1 MTKFFK
7 NIKVNIIEEVSNE
20 EVIDMM
26 SRYPDVYEEVEDPS
40 KVKKAEKNKAKNNK
54 EAEAEAEAKK

>member
-7 NIKVNIIEEVSNE
+7 NIKANIIEEVSNK

-40 KVKKAEKNKAKNNK
+40 KVKKAEKDKAKINK
-54 EAEAEAEAKK
+54 EAEAESEAKK

>member
-1 MTKFFK
+1 MAKFFK
-7 NIKVNIIEEVSNE
+7 NIKADIIEEVSNK

-40 KVKKAEKNKAKNNK
+40 KVKKAEKNKAKSNK
-54 EAEAEAEAKK
+54 EAEAKK

>member
-1 MTKFFK
+1 MVKFFK
-7 NIKVNIIEEVSNE
+7 NIKANIIEEVSNE

-40 KVKKAEKNKAKNNK
+40 KVKKAEKDKAKSNK
-54 EAEAEAEAKK
+54 EAEAEAGAKK